1 MLSYC
6 LFVWKLDLCLESL
19 LTKVSVCLFC
29 FRRTYTALIGET
41 AVAFDFGPLAVLPKN
56 VTGQREKEDVL
67 AYPMYILYENG
78 ETFLIY
84 INLLHR

>member
-1 MLSYC
+1 M
-6 LFVWKLDLCLESL
+6 
-19 LTKVSVCLFC
+19 
-29 FRRTYTALIGET
+29 
-41 AVAFDFGPLAVLPKN
+41 AFDFGPLAVLPKN